1 MTPLATPLAALL
13 ATLAVVAAGWDIA
26 TRRIPN
32 PLIAA
37 AFVCGVLLQLWL
49 YGFPGIKAAALGFAV
64 GFTVFFPLFL
74 LHGKG
79 GGDVKLM
86 AAIGTIT
93 GPANC
98 FVIFLLTA
106 IFGGV
111 MAIVLL
117 LVRGGLLRALRN
129 VFRILGSL
137 ARLRAPYTE
146 NPELSIDHP
155 QSVKLPYAIP
165 IALGCLVF
173 LLLSRIHERNC

>member
-1 MTPLATPLAALL
+1 MTPLATPLAVLL

-32 PLIAA
+32 PLVVV
-37 AFVCGVLLQLWL
+37 AFVCGMALQLWL
-49 YGFPGIKAAALGFAV
+49 HGFPGLKAGALGFGV
-64 GFTVFFPLFL
+64 GFFVFFPLFL
-74 LHGKG
+74 LQGKG

-106 IFGGV
+106 VFGGV
-111 MAIVLL
+111 MTVALL

-129 VFRILGSL
+129 VVQILVSL
-137 ARLRAPYTE
+137 ARLRAPHAA

-155 QSVKLPYAIP
+155 ESVKLPYAIP
-165 IALGCLVF
+165 IALGCVVF
-173 LLLSRIHERNC
+173 LLLSQKP